1 MADNLTGNNLTAVG
15 ESTASNRTDWRP
27 TDNGG
32 LSQGVSGGL
41 SQGQSSGFSQGQSA
55 TTGTGDNAK
64 TPTGLTAVAHEYT
77 DKISDA
83 VSQAKDYLG
92 EKAGTVGEKI
102 KDFATDDL
110 SGLAEKA
117 KDYTRQNPGQAILV
131 AAAAG
136 VLLGLFV
143 RGRR

>member
-1 MADNLTGNNLTAVG
+1 MEENFTGTG
-15 ESTASNRTDWRP
+15 TGIGQTTGSNRTDWRP

-32 LSQGVSGGL
+32 LSQGDNALSTGGN
-41 SQGQSSGFSQGQSA
+41 
-55 TTGTGDNAK
+55 TGGDNAK

-92 EKAGTVGEKI
+92 EKASDVGGKI
-102 KDFATDDL
+102 KEFATDDL

>member
-1 MADNLTGNNLTAVG
+1 MADNLTGSQHTSTQLS
-15 ESTASNRTDWRP
+15 ESIGTGWSP
-27 TDNGG
+27 GGNGG
-32 LSQGVSGGL
+32 LSQEENTASQDGPAKAAGGL
-41 SQGQSSGFSQGQSA
+41 
-55 TTGTGDNAK
+55 TET
-64 TPTGLTAVAHEYT
+64 AHEYT

-92 EKAGTVGEKI
+92 DKVNTVGGKI

-117 KDYTRQNPGQAILV
+117 KDFARQNPGQAILV
-131 AAAAG
+131 SAAAG
-136 VLLGLFV
+136 VLLGLLV

>member
-1 MADNLTGNNLTAVG
+1 MADNLTGNNLTGVG
-15 ESTASNRTDWRP
+15 ESTAGNRTDWRP

-32 LSQGVSGGL
+32 LSQGASGGL
-41 SQGQSSGFSQGQSA
+41 SHGQSSGFSQGQGA

-64 TPTGLTAVAHEYT
+64 TATGLTAVAHEYT

-136 VLLGLFV
+136 VLLGLIV

>member
-1 MADNLTGNNLTAVG
+1 MENNLTGIGTATG
-15 ESTASNRTDWRP
+15 DTTGSNRTDWSP
-27 TDNGG
+27 AGNGG
-32 LSQGVSGGL
+32 LSPGEDALSTGGD
-41 SQGQSSGFSQGQSA
+41 
-55 TTGTGDNAK
+55 TAK

>member
-32 LSQGVSGGL
+32 LSQGASGGL
-41 SQGQSSGFSQGQSA
+41 SRGQSSGFSQGQSA

-136 VLLGLFV
+136 VLLGLIV